1 MEREVG
7 SLQRDALETII
18 DSKKRKEINEL
29 KENEKKKPRD
39 IENEWV
45 WVA

>member
-7 SLQRDALETII
+7 SLQRDALEAII

-39 IENEWV
+39 IENE
-45 WVA
+45 